1 MLDMIG
7 VGPFITLPL
16 ILAAMG
22 GPQAMLGWILGAGL
36 ALCDGL
42 VWAELGAAMPEAGGS
57 YAFLR
62 RIYSGADGTR
72 KLGRFL
78 AFLYVFQL
86 SFSAPLSAA
95 SGCIG
100 LSEYATYLWPSLAG
114 HAAAHVVHIGPYSA
128 GISVGPETLVA
139 ITALLLVVFLLYRG
153 LTDLRVVTAAMWCS
167 VMALMTWIVLTGV
180 LRGHLGQAFAFPPG
194 AFHLTP
200 AFFLGLGSAMMF
212 ATYDYWGYYN
222 ITFLGGEVKD
232 AARTVPRAI
241 LISIALVAAIYLAMN
256 ISVLAVLP
264 WQGLVG
270 AQNEEARRAVI
281 STFMEA
287 AYGPRVGPALGRLAA
302 GLVMMTAFSGVFSLL
317 LGYSRIPYAAA
328 RDGNYF
334 RVFGRLHAKGFP
346 HVSLLALGAAA
357 VCFCFFSL
365 ADVIAALVVLR
376 ILLQFLMQH
385 VGVIYLRR
393 TQPEMKRPFRIWLYP
408 LPPLLAIAG
417 FSYILIERANFQR
430 EIVGAGVLIA
440 VGTVVYVVRE
450 RMHTNA
456 L

>member
-1 MLDMIG
+1 
-7 VGPFITLPL
+7 
-16 ILAAMG
+16 
-22 GPQAMLGWILGAGL
+22 
-36 ALCDGL
+36 
-42 VWAELGAAMPEAGGS
+42 
-57 YAFLR
+57 
-62 RIYSGADGTR
+62 
-72 KLGRFL
+72 
-78 AFLYVFQL
+78 
-86 SFSAPLSAA
+86 
-95 SGCIG
+95 
-100 LSEYATYLWPSLAG
+100 
-114 HAAAHVVHIGPYSA
+114 
-128 GISVGPETLVA
+128 
-139 ITALLLVVFLLYRG
+139 
-153 LTDLRVVTAAMWCS
+153 
-167 VMALMTWIVLTGV
+167 
-180 LRGHLGQAFAFPPG
+180 
-194 AFHLTP
+194 
-200 AFFLGLGSAMMF
+200 MMF

-241 LISIALVAAIYLAMN
+241 LISIVLVAAMYLAMN
-256 ISVLAVLP
+256 VSVLAVLP

-281 STFMEA
+281 SRFMEA
-287 AYGPRVGPALGRLAA
+287 AYGPRIGPALGRVAA

-376 ILLQFLMQH
+376 ILIQFLMQH

-393 TQPEMKRPFRIWLYP
+393 TQPEMTRPFRIWLHP

-430 EIVGAGVLIA
+430 EILGAGVLI
-440 VGTVVYVVRE
+440 VLGVVIYVVRE
-450 RMHTNA
+450 GMQRGVA
-456 L
+456 